1 MSSDHACRILA
12 GWLAGWLAGSVKP
25 GSNGLEMV
33 RMGNVHDSARA
44 L

>member
-1 MSSDHACRILA
+1 MQDSGWLA
-12 GWLAGWLAGSVKP
+12 AWLAGWLTGSGKP

-33 RMGNVHDSARA
+33 RMGKVHDSARA